1 MRAAAS
7 RHPFGRDRRS
17 TGSGR
22 AAPGVS
28 RIKLVI
34 LFAVVLIGAVA
45 FVAVKKPFG
54 AAPAKQPEQKPTSF
68 VALGEFLVNLSDGDA
83 LRFLKTEITVEI
95 EGMSSGE
102 GGEHGD
108 SDEDPQ
114 TARMRDVTVIVLSD
128 ATFDDLQAS
137 GGKER
142 LKEQLRTAITEEL
155 EDAQVRSVL
164 FTSFVMQ

>member
-1 MRAAAS
+1 MRAAAG

-17 TGSGR
+17 TWRGR

-34 LFAVVLIGAVA
+34 LFAVVLIGAAA

-54 AAPAKQPEQKPTSF
+54 AASAKRPEQKPTSV

-95 EGMSSGE
+95 EDMSSGE
-102 GGEHGD
+102 GGEHED
-108 SDEDPQ
+108 EDEDPR
-114 TARMRDVTVIVLSD
+114 TARMRDVTVMVLSD